1 MASVA
6 IPRVVAIGL
15 PVVLPDHSWI
25 TQQRRG
31 GLWVLAA
38 MEVRMMQVV
47 AEEVIMEVKQ
57 LFFCCFV
64 CSIENKFLNCSFS
77 LGGGGIH
84 GGGAGGGSS
93 FAIDMNTIYTSGYSN
108 GDGAVSLEFFVNPT
122 FKFSCT
128 KSVQDVTVPQGYHY
142 MHVDM
147 TGAASG
153 SGGVGT
159 PGYGARVQSYLS
171 VTPGSVLHI
180 TVGGRGNN
188 CSQLST
194 PGYRSGGFNGGG
206 DSYGRGLG
214 DVGGTGGGGAS
225 DIRLGGSL
233 LSHRVVVAGGGGGYY
248 CGDHCTARKGGD
260 AGQIGLQ
267 GSNAAVV
274 CTPGH
279 ELGGLGGN
287 WVIGGTG
294 GYSMIAPGS
303 TNGSLGYGGSGG
315 GSESG
320 GGGGGLYGG
329 RRRSG
334 LFFFPALISL
344 FFLLGGG
351 GVNAGGAGGGSS
363 YSISPNTV
371 YTTGY
376 QTGDGSITIEFFT
389 NPTFKF
395 SCTKSIQNLTVPE
408 GYNFMHVD
416 MTGAASGTGSTGI
429 SGYGA
434 RVQSN
439 IPVTPLTILHI
450 VVGGRGSDCPTQGLP
465 TTGYVAGSGGYN
477 GGGTSYGFSG
487 SAGGTGGGGA
497 SDIRI
502 GGLSY
507 SNRVIVAGGGG
518 GYYCGSG
525 CGPLKGGDAGQFGR
539 SGSEVTVSAC
549 GGFGRNLSTGGSWT
563 SGGQARY
570 CATILP
576 CPTSGSLGVGGN
588 GGHRNSGG
596 GGGGYFGGGGGLE
609 SGTAGGGSSY
619 SSGFHTNYTTGYQQ
633 KDGTVKITFF
643 RSIDILP
650 LPYLQFSYPFT
661 YESINK
667 TSLIANKTLLANYAS
682 GSPIF
687 DAVLV
692 NRPVLVSVDDFK
704 ISTAMSFN
712 ASLNQFVQLP
722 PFTTGNKGLTVA
734 VWFKSNY
741 NLLGAKVFDFGNG
754 VRTYNFAFDPNPSR
768 FNYAP
773 VGTSAIYSID
783 GPPACNTNRW
793 CFLVIT
799 FTYSTSDTGS
809 TWTLY
814 NNGSVYSVIQNY
826 PYLKN
831 VTRSSNYLGRAAK
844 PYYRGLIGDFRFY
857 QTVLSPA
864 EVQSL
869 YNDWALPTSQP
880 SSRPSIQPSQQPTSQ
895 PTVSLAT
902 ALKNGLVAYYPFDG
916 NANDNSGNGNH
927 GVTTGNPYLTADRFG
942 NPNSAYAVSYSGD
955 KVSIPYSESFNF
967 PNNMTVSF
975 WVKLGDN
982 SGRPWGDLISGS
994 EPGAGWGI
1002 EQNSNENR
1010 YFFYYFPLSG
1020 EPLLHPPAITI
1031 PLLTWNH
1038 VVFVKKDYHFTIYVN
1053 LQRILSS
1060 SAGGPSNFGRIQ
1072 IRTNPVEIK
1081 GNATFDDVA
1090 IYNRSLTLSEVTQ
1103 LFNMDTARPSSQPS
1117 SQPSSFPSNLPKLLA
1132 STTIDLATA
1141 SPRSGFTLTGPWTS
1155 NPMAIVGG
1163 DLNNDGRKDIII
1175 GSPGIGRVDILYGSS
1190 SLKSM
1195 NFTEVPAN
1203 RKSTLYSGL
1212 ASEAGYALAVGDIN
1226 GDGIDDL
1233 IIGAPTTNS
1242 NTGKVYAVLGGAT
1255 LLPISRSLTGLGS
1268 LGFALVGANT
1278 EARAGFSVGCADVNG
1293 DGKDDII
1300 VGAPNCI
1307 SCPSGGCPRA
1317 GRVYVW
1323 YGNGVRP
1330 NGEEYQLAD
1339 IDSSTGFTI
1348 SLGLNSD
1355 FLGFALSGIG
1365 DFNRDG
1371 YDDFIVSSASRCS
1384 VAPRAFFIYGNAT
1397 NKNLQLN
1404 SLMSA
1409 PLNNNLRR
1417 GFEIQLPKGNTGWSI
1432 TGLGKT
1438 NNDLFD
1444 DFAIACSNLVFVVTG
1459 KGPNRLSSPV
1469 LSLPSNFSTVVNG
1482 FYCVIRPAG
1491 YPDLL
1496 NVQPGYFP
1504 YAWYMGGDTGRAI
1517 SGTGDVNGDGYND
1530 IMIGYA
1536 FSNIF
1541 PGAFIIFGKPTNQ
1554 MKNIENLY
1562 ALAEEDGII
1571 IKANGIRTGFSVAI
1585 LGDINKDGLAD
1596 MGLTDL
1602 AGKVVVVYGGL
1613 NSPTSQP
1620 SSQPSTAP
1628 TTRISPSSLKNGLV
1642 AAYPFNGDAKDD
1654 SGNGNHGIVHSAVL
1668 TTDRFGNPNNAYR
1681 FTGSTGH
1688 SYIEIPGGQFNFAN
1702 NMSFSV
1708 WVKYTEDNL
1717 AWARVFDKCSL
1728 NYTIFEAGWLFQ
1740 TSSSSDPNQFY
1751 YGFASPLGGHSSLL
1765 TLTKGQWNHVVLTKQ
1780 HMTGKLYLNGIL
1792 VSSDTYPHWQ
1802 IGSNGNM
1809 PLLIGAGCQRYETPL
1824 THVSTYFNGIIDDV
1838 FIYNRALTA
1847 KEVSL
1852 LYQFDSPTSQ
1862 PSSQPSSFPSSVT
1875 KIVGRS
1881 VSVSSLPPSQ
1891 GKYFLDTRNSF
1902 ENGYKNHFGGVVSTA
1917 GDVNNDGIDDFLI
1930 GAYNYN
1936 EVNGAYGHYGTVYL
1950 VYGDRNLHLV
1960 PSNLANASVA
1970 QAVVYTGAI
1979 FDYIGNAVA
1988 AGDMNRDGYDDFLVS
2003 APGYS
2008 SAHNRGQVYLIFGG
2022 RNLNH
2027 LSLPTITMDQ
2037 GRYFRGSMDDGYF
2050 GNSLAAIKDFNGDG
2064 YDDIAIGWTYSQNS
2078 GAVTVLYG
2086 GNNSF
2091 LTNINNID
2099 SLTPSHGFTV
2109 KETRPNSYFGYIVRG
2124 IGDFNGDGRADF
2136 ISSTPLGYSI
2146 FFGRTQHTLPK
2157 TKMNYTEL
2165 TAMPGASV
2173 LIYGSAATCG
2183 AVSGAGDVNKD
2194 NRMDVVIGCLASKR
2208 ACVIYGRPVT
2218 TANISIASITPSQGF
2233 CIQGDSSIV
2242 SFPDVSGIGDFNG
2255 DGFADVAVSDS
2266 SYSSSAGIVYILYGG
2281 VGLTSIDLSNGPLS
2295 PLRGFTVTGS
2305 GFMQAGDSLSL
2316 AGDVN
2321 HDGHPDLLIGAPVIH
2336 EGSAIGKVYVL
2347 FGGENFPTSMPTV
2360 QPSEQPTRCPSSQP
2374 SRQPAGFPSVQPTSR
2389 PSRQPTSQP
2398 TSHPT
2403 RQPSSLPSNQ
2413 PTKQP
2418 VSFPTSQPSSR
2429 PSVCPTRRPSNQPSS
2444 SPSRRPTVQPTV
2456 FPSSYPSTQPSG
2468 VPSISPSSQPSKKP
2482 SSLPT
2487 SVPTEQPFS
2496 LPTSLPSNQPTCQPA
2511 AVPSSSPTGQPTT
2524 VPSVVPSCQ
2533 PSSLPTGL
2541 PSTHPSNQPTSLPSS
2556 HPSGKPTR
2564 LPSGEPTSSPSVVPS
2579 CLPTCCPSSV
2589 PSSQPSTIPSGQP
2602 SSLPTMRPSV
2612 VPSSLPT
2619 RFPSSCPSSCPS
2631 VLSTSKPTSSPSNQ
2645 PSSVPSAQ
2653 PSSVPSRLPSSFPS
2667 MNPSAQPSARPTGF
2681 PSEFPSSPPTNQP
2694 TKQPVSFPTS
2704 RPSTCPSGTPTGRPS
2719 NQPSSCPTRHPVSSP
2734 TCLPSIHPTRTPTK
2748 QPYSFPSTQ
2757 PSSTPTDR
2765 TAKTR
2770 YPTPRPTMT
2779 PTRLPTSHPSSQP
2792 TVHPTRQPS
2801 SQPSCRPSSRPIS
2814 PPSSQPSRQPTAQP
2828 SKQPWV
2834 KPSSQPTRQPSA
2846 QPSSQPSACPSTSR
2860 PTSHPSEAT
2869 VAPTPV
2875 RPPSISAYPSQ
2886 TRNPTRSPTFKP
2898 SKSPSVHP
2906 TLEPTFQPTTAPTVL
2921 PTLAPTATFS
2931 VLPPETKHFQGFL
2944 FYLGTPPSESITQP
2958 VIADI
2963 NLQSP
2968 LSNQKSFILFGQKGG
2983 FHRNVQLGSRESNG
2997 LYSEISPALI
3007 QDSLPRSSTIVGD
3020 INNDGANDL
3029 AECFPDVSTCLVYLG
3044 NINNNNNEFSHLS
3057 VSFAIYGQE
3066 QSEFG
3071 CAAVGLG
3078 DLNQDGYQE
3087 MIVSAKLIGV
3097 VYLLYGKPSFLLMKD
3112 LFVANMPTS
3121 DGLKIIGSGNDI
3133 FNFGMSLG
3141 NAHDF
3146 NGDGFTD
3153 ILISCMNYDSQ
3164 GIVYVLLGN
3173 KTTWAT
3179 TISPGGANDIHL
3191 DSPNNSGKHPP
3202 QFLKIIFP
3210 ALSFAGMSI
3219 AGVGD
3224 LNNDGL
3230 ADIAIGSLPYQGGY
3244 QIQRTY
3250 VLYGK
3255 KNGFTS
3261 TTIEAHGLREGIDGF
3276 IITGGGFVVG
3286 APGDV
3291 NEDGLADLLLI
3302 EYNGWQHR
3310 FNAYLIH
3317 YPDRVAS
3324 PPSFLPSS
3332 LPSSQPSV
3340 DPSAQPTV
3348 LMTTST
3354 PSNLPT
3360 VLQTVSPTPS
3370 NNFSPTVSSTPT
3382 IVKTLKP
3389 TNSPKP
3395 TSAPRTV
3402 APTAVPSSRSPTRV
3416 PTRSPSH
3423 PPTFLPSL
3431 HVPNISTTRP
3441 SHHPVTFKPTPL
3453 PSLSLSPT
3461 RNMTNE
3467 TIVARASPF
3476 HIVPCV
3482 TAGRYYGN
3490 LNQNQLFEISG
3501 DGNYHITS
3509 RPLNSSSNGVIS
3521 FYSKVFL
3528 IIPAKNTITIEGFNL
3543 DLDVLDLSK
3552 FYPDRLSSIEDISFS
3567 NHPLTL
3573 ILSDEQVVRFPEMNE
3588 FILTE
3593 KNFYFWSLE
3602 SHGNSNT
3609 GTSTHNHQPIKG
3621 INTQSMVLMIVFLV
3635 ICSIIV
3641 MIVVVSTFRE
3651 TFKHNDDE
3659 DDEKNL
3665 YKDKKQVRQENPADS
3680 AYLGSEEGQSPVE
3693 IIDIENNQKNNRRE
3707 SEVSNHILQ
3716 QEQQEEA
3723 GSVFDS
3729 DPYEYESKSY
3739 DSEEEYNEKEKE
3751 DKDGDQNSGKEEE
3764 EEDSEGDLHDEK
3776 PIDGSD
3782 SEDDHSLGAELG
3794 NLYSRFRSDS
3804 QSHYHHLPIL
3814 PVDHL
3819 RVEPYDHPPH
3829 HHHRHSHRK
3838 SGSSSSSSAS
3848 AKSNNESE
3856 VPSSYSSVS
3865 FTTQK
3870 ADDDDDDHNEDHE
3883 ETNHHHNSNDHHM
3896 NNDNN
3901 YDSDS
3906 DRSDESED
3914 DDDDDSDESLVRLEE
3929 GHRNNP
3935 IA

>member
-1 MASVA
+1 
-6 IPRVVAIGL
+6 L
-15 PVVLPDHSWI
+15 
-25 TQQRRG
+25 
-31 GLWVLAA
+31 
-38 MEVRMMQVV
+38 
-47 AEEVIMEVKQ
+47 
-57 LFFCCFV
+57 
-64 CSIENKFLNCSFS
+64 LNLS
-77 LGGGGIH
+77 L
-84 GGGAGGGSS
+84 S
-93 FAIDMNTIYTSGYSN
+93 
-108 GDGAVSLEFFVNPT
+108 
-122 FKFSCT
+122 
-128 KSVQDVTVPQGYHY
+128 
-142 MHVDM
+142 
-147 TGAASG
+147 
-153 SGGVGT
+153 
-159 PGYGARVQSYLS
+159 
-171 VTPGSVLHI
+171 
-180 TVGGRGNN
+180 
-188 CSQLST
+188 
-194 PGYRSGGFNGGG
+194 
-206 DSYGRGLG
+206 
-214 DVGGTGGGGAS
+214 
-225 DIRLGGSL
+225 
-233 LSHRVVVAGGGGGYY
+233 
-248 CGDHCTARKGGD
+248 
-260 AGQIGLQ
+260 
-267 GSNAAVV
+267 
-274 CTPGH
+274 
-279 ELGGLGGN
+279 
-287 WVIGGTG
+287 
-294 GYSMIAPGS
+294 
-303 TNGSLGYGGSGG
+303 
-315 GSESG
+315 
-320 GGGGGLYGG
+320 
-329 RRRSG
+329 
-334 LFFFPALISL
+334 
-344 FFLLGGG
+344 GGG

-408 GYNFMHVD
+408 GYNYMHVD

-429 SGYGA
+429 PGYGA
-434 RVQSN
+434 RVQSYL
-439 IPVTPLTILHI
+439 PVTPLTVLHI
-450 VVGGRGSDCPTQGLP
+450 VVGCRGSDCPSQGLP
-465 TTGYVAGSGGYN
+465 STGYVAGSGGYN
-477 GGGTSYGFSG
+477 GGGTSYGYSG

-507 SNRVIVAGGGG
+507 HRRVIVAGGGG

-525 CGPLKGGDAGQFGR
+525 CGPLKGGDGGGQLGR

-549 GGFGRNLSTGGSWT
+549 GGYGYNVSTGGSWT
-563 SGGQARY
+563 SGGLARY
-570 CATILP
+570 CATTLP

-588 GGHRNSGG
+588 GGYRNSGG
-596 GGGGYFGGGGGLE
+596 GGGGYFGGGGGVE
-609 SGTAGGGSSY
+609 AGTAGGGSSY
-619 SSGFHTNYTTGYQQ
+619 SSSGSFHTNYTTGYQQ

-643 RSIDILP
+643 RSMDILP
-650 LPYLQFSYPFT
+650 LPYLQFWYPFT

-667 TSLIANKTLLANYAS
+667 TSLIANKTLVANYAS
-682 GSPIF
+682 GSPAF

-692 NRPVLVSVDDFK
+692 NHPVLVSVDDFK
-704 ISTAMSFN
+704 ISTAISFN

-722 PFTTGNKGLTVA
+722 PFTTGNKGLTIA

-741 NLLGAKVFDFGNG
+741 NLLGAKIFDFGNG

-773 VGTSAIYSID
+773 VGTTAIYSID
-783 GPPACNTNRW
+783 GPAACNTNRW

-799 FTYSTSDTGS
+799 FTYSASSTTGS

-814 NNGSVYSVIQNY
+814 NNGSVYAVVQNV

-857 QTVLSPA
+857 QTVLTAA

-880 SSRPSIQPSQQPTSQ
+880 SSRPSVQPSRQPTSQ
-895 PTVSLAT
+895 PTVSFAT

-927 GVTTGNPYLTADRFG
+927 GITTGNPYLTADRFG
-942 NPNSAYAVSYSGD
+942 NPNSAYKVSYSGD
-955 KVSIPYSESFNF
+955 KVILPYSQSFNF

-982 SGRPWGDLISGS
+982 SGRPWGDLITSSG
-994 EPGAGWGI
+994 PGTGWRI

-1010 YFFYYFPLSG
+1010 YFFYYLPLDG
-1020 EPLLHPPAITI
+1020 GALLHPPAITI
-1031 PLLTWNH
+1031 PFLTWNH
-1038 VVFVKKDYHFTIYVN
+1038 VVFVKKDYHFSVYVN
-1053 LQRILSS
+1053 LQQILTSS
-1060 SAGGPSNFGRIQ
+1060 SAGGPSNFGRIKLS
-1072 IRTNPVEIK
+1072 TNPVEIK

-1090 IYNRSLTLSEVTQ
+1090 LYNRSLTLSEVTQ
-1103 LFNMDTARPSSQPS
+1103 LYNMDTAKPSSQPS

-1141 SPRSGFTLTGPWTS
+1141 NPRSGFTLTGPWTS
-1155 NPMAIVGG
+1155 NPMAIVAG

-1190 SLKSM
+1190 SLKSIM
-1195 NFTEVPAN
+1195 NFTEVPTN
-1203 RKSTLYSGL
+1203 RKSTLYSSL
-1212 ASEAGYALAVGDIN
+1212 TSEAGYALAVGDIN

-1242 NTGKVYAVLGGAT
+1242 NTGKVYAVLGGGTT
-1255 LLPISRSLTGLGS
+1255 LLPLSRSLTGLGS
-1268 LGFALVGANT
+1268 LGFSLVGANT

-1300 VGAPNCI
+1300 IGAPNCI
-1307 SCPSGGCPRA
+1307 SCPSGGCSRA

-1323 YGNGVRP
+1323 YGNGIRP
-1330 NGEEYQLAD
+1330 NGEEYPLAD
-1339 IDSSTGFTI
+1339 IDSSSSTGFTV

-1365 DFNRDG
+1365 DFNNDG
-1371 YDDFIVSSASRCS
+1371 FDDFIVSSASKCS
-1384 VAPRAFFIYGNAT
+1384 VAARAFFIYGNAT

-1404 SLMSA
+1404 NLLSA

-1417 GFEIQLPKGNTGWSI
+1417 GFEIQLPKGNTGWTV
-1432 TGLGKT
+1432 TGLGKV
-1438 NNDLFD
+1438 NDDLFD
-1444 DFAIACSNLVFVVTG
+1444 DFAIASSNLVFVVTG

-1469 LSLPSNFSTVVNG
+1469 LSLPSNFSTIVNG
-1482 FYCVIRPAG
+1482 FYCVIRSAG
-1491 YPDLL
+1491 YPDLFD
-1496 NVQPGYFP
+1496 VQPGYFP

-1530 IMIGYA
+1530 LMIGYA

-1541 PGAFIIFGKPTNQ
+1541 PGAFIIYGKPAANQ
-1554 MKNIENLY
+1554 MKSIENLY
-1562 ALAEEDGII
+1562 ALTEEDGVI
-1571 IKANGIRTGFSVAI
+1571 IKATNGIRTGFSVAI
-1585 LGDINKDGLAD
+1585 LGDINRDGFAD

-1602 AGKVVVVYGGL
+1602 NGKVVVVYGGM

-1620 SSQPSTAP
+1620 SSQPSAAP
-1628 TTRISPSSLKNGLV
+1628 TTRISPTSLKSGLV
-1642 AAYPFNGDAKDD
+1642 AAYPFNGDAEDD
-1654 SGNGNHGIVHSAVL
+1654 SGNGNHGTVHSAVL
-1668 TTDRFGNPNNAYR
+1668 TTDRFGNPNNAYE

-1688 SYIEIPGGQFNFAN
+1688 SYIEIPGQQFNFAN

-1717 AWARVFDKCSL
+1717 AWARVFGKCSL
-1728 NYTIFEAGWLFQ
+1728 NNAVFEAGWLFQ

-1751 YGFASPLGGHSSLL
+1751 YGFASPLGGHSSLI
-1765 TLTKGQWNHVVLTKQ
+1765 TLTKGQWNHIVLTKQ
-1780 HMTGKLYLNGIL
+1780 HMTGKFYLNGIL
-1792 VSSDTYPHWQ
+1792 VLSDTYAHWQ
-1802 IGSNGNM
+1802 IASNGNM

-1824 THVSTYFNGIIDDV
+1824 THVGTYFSGIIDDV

-1847 KEVSL
+1847 KEVSV

-1875 KIVGRS
+1875 KFVGRP
-1881 VSVSSLPPSQ
+1881 VSLSSLPPSQ
-1891 GKYFLDTRNSF
+1891 GRSFLDTRNSF
-1902 ENGYKNHFGGVVSTA
+1902 DNGYKNHFGGVVSAA
-1917 GDVNNDGIDDFLI
+1917 GDVNNDGVDDFLI

-1936 EVNGAYGHYGTVYL
+1936 EVNGAFGHYGSVYL

-1960 PSNLANASVA
+1960 PSNLANASVT
-1970 QAVVYTGAI
+1970 QAVAYTGAI

-2022 RNLNH
+2022 KNLNH
-2027 LSLPTITMDQ
+2027 LSLPTITTEQ
-2037 GRYFRGSMDDGYF
+2037 GRYFRGSADDGFF
-2050 GNSLAAIKDFNGDG
+2050 GNSLAAIQDFNGDG
-2064 YDDIAIGWTYSQNS
+2064 YDDIAIGWTYLLNS

-2099 SLTPSHGFTV
+2099 SLTPLQGFTIV
-2109 KETRPNSYFGYIVRG
+2109 ETRPHSYFGYMVRG

-2146 FFGRTQHTLPK
+2146 FFGRTQHTFPK
-2157 TKMNYTEL
+2157 AKMNYTEL
-2165 TAMPGASV
+2165 TGMPGASV
-2173 LIYGSAATCG
+2173 LIQGSAATCA

-2194 NRMDVVIGCLASKR
+2194 NQMDVVIGCLAAKR
-2208 ACVIYGRPVT
+2208 ACIIYGRPIT
-2218 TANISIASITPSQGF
+2218 TANISITTVTPSQGF
-2233 CIQGDSSIV
+2233 CIQGDTSIV
-2242 SFPDVSGIGDFNG
+2242 SFSDVSGIGDFNG

-2281 VGLTSIDLSNGPLS
+2281 VGLTSIDLSNGPVS
-2295 PLRGFTVTGS
+2295 PWRGFTVTGS

-2347 FGGENFPTSMPTV
+2347 FGGENFPTSMPTT
-2360 QPSEQPTRCPSSQP
+2360 QPSEQPTRRPSSQP
-2374 SRQPAGFPSVQPTSR
+2374 SRQPIGFPSMQPTAR

-2398 TSHPT
+2398 ISHPT
-2403 RQPSSLPSNQ
+2403 GQPSSRPSTRPSRQPSSLPTIQ

-2418 VSFPTSQPSSR
+2418 VSIPTSQPSPH
-2429 PSVCPTRRPSNQPSS
+2429 PSGYPTRRPSNQPSS
-2444 SPSRRPTVQPTV
+2444 CPSRRPTVQPTA
-2456 FPSSYPSTQPSG
+2456 FPSSCPSTQPSS
-2468 VPSISPSSQPSKKP
+2468 VPSTSPSAQPSKNP

-2487 SVPTEQPFS
+2487 TVPTEQPVS
-2496 LPTSLPSNQPTCQPA
+2496 TPTSLPSNQPTCQPL
-2511 AVPSSSPTGQPTT
+2511 AVPSSSPTGKPIT
-2524 VPSVVPSCQ
+2524 VPSVVPSSQ

-2541 PSTHPSNQPTSLPSS
+2541 PSTHPTNQPTSLPSS
-2556 HPSGKPTR
+2556 HPSGKPIE
-2564 LPSGEPTSSPSVVPS
+2564 LPSSVPTSSPSVFPS
-2579 CLPTCCPSSV
+2579 CLPTCCPSSI
-2589 PSSQPSTIPSGQP
+2589 PSSQPSTRPKDQP
-2602 SSLPTMRPSV
+2602 SSRPTSVPTARPSV
-2612 VPSSLPT
+2612 VPSSLSSS
-2619 RFPSSCPSSCPS
+2619 FPSSCPSSCLS
-2631 VLSTSKPTSSPSNQ
+2631 VLPTSKPTSSPSNQ
-2645 PSSVPSAQ
+2645 PSSIPSTQ
-2653 PSSVPSRLPSSFPS
+2653 PSSVPSRLPSSLPS
-2667 MNPSAQPSARPTGF
+2667 LNPSAQPSVRPTGF
-2681 PSEFPSSPPTNQP
+2681 PSELPSSLPMSQP
-2694 TKQPVSFPTS
+2694 TEQPVSFPTS
-2704 RPSTCPSGTPTGRPS
+2704 QPTTCPSGTPTEGPS
-2719 NQPSSCPTRHPVSSP
+2719 NQPSSCPTKRPVASP
-2734 TCLPSIHPTRTPTK
+2734 TCLPSSYPTRMPTR
-2748 QPYSFPSTQ
+2748 QPSSFPSTQ

-2765 TAKTR
+2765 TSKTR

-2779 PTRLPTSHPSSQP
+2779 PTQLPSSHPSSQP
-2792 TVHPTRQPS
+2792 LSSPTREPS
-2801 SQPSCRPSSRPIS
+2801 SQPSCRPSSRPIA

-2828 SKQPWV
+2828 SKQPWA
-2834 KPSSQPTRQPSA
+2834 KPSSQPTRQPST
-2846 QPSSQPSACPSTSR
+2846 QPSSQPSACPYTSR

-2886 TRNPTRSPTFKP
+2886 TRRPTRSPTFKP
-2898 SKSPSVHP
+2898 SKSPSMHP

-2931 VLPPETKHFQGFL
+2931 VLPLGTKHFQGFL
-2944 FYLGTPPSESITQP
+2944 FCLGTPPLLSITQP

-2963 NLQSP
+2963 NLQTP

-2983 FHRNVQLGSRESNG
+2983 FHRNLQLGSRESNG
-2997 LYSEISPALI
+2997 LYSEIAPVLI
-3007 QDSLPRSSTIVGD
+3007 QDSLSRSSTIVGD

-3044 NINNNNNEFSHLS
+3044 NTNNNNNGFTHLS
-3057 VSFAIYGQE
+3057 VSFAIYGPE

-3071 CAAVGLG
+3071 WAAVGLG

-3087 MIVSAKLIGV
+3087 MIISARLIGV
-3097 VYLLYGKPSFLLMKD
+3097 VYLFYGKPSFLLTSD
-3112 LFVANMPTS
+3112 LVVANMTTS
-3121 DGLKIIGSGNDI
+3121 DGLKIIGSGNDV

-3179 TISPGGANDIHL
+3179 NSPSGGANDIHL
-3191 DSPNNSGKHPP
+3191 DPPINSGKQHP
-3202 QFLKIIFP
+3202 QFLKVVFP
-3210 ALSFAGMSI
+3210 ALCFAGMSI
-3219 AGVGD
+3219 AGLGD

-3244 QIQRTY
+3244 QTQRTY
-3250 VLYGK
+3250 VIYGK

-3261 TTIEAHGLREGIDGF
+3261 TENPLEATSLREGIDGF

-3286 APGDV
+3286 APADV
-3291 NEDGLADLLLI
+3291 NDDGLVDLLLI
-3302 EYNGWQHR
+3302 EYNDWQHR
-3310 FNAYLIH
+3310 SNAYLIH
-3317 YPDRVAS
+3317 YPERVAS

-3332 LPSSQPSV
+3332 PPSSQPSA
-3340 DPSAQPTV
+3340 DPTAQPTV
-3348 LMTTST
+3348 LLTTNT

-3370 NNFSPTVSSTPT
+3370 NNLSPTVSSTPT
-3382 IVKTLKP
+3382 IVKTVKP

-3402 APTAVPSSRSPTRV
+3402 SPTVVPSSRSPTRV

-3431 HVPNISTTRP
+3431 HVPNISTTHSP
-3441 SHHPVTFKPTPL
+3441 SHHPRTSKPTPL
-3453 PSLSLSPT
+3453 PSLSLAPS

-3467 TIVARASPF
+3467 MIVARESPF
-3476 HIVPCV
+3476 QIIPCV
-3482 TAGRYYGN
+3482 TAGKYYGN

-3501 DGNYHITS
+3501 EGNYHIIS
-3509 RPLNSSSNGVIS
+3509 RPLNSSSSSSSSNGVIS

-3528 IIPAKNTITIEGFNL
+3528 ILPAKNTITIEGFNL
-3543 DLDVLDLSK
+3543 ELDVLDLSK
-3552 FYPDRLSSIEDISFS
+3552 FYPNPLSSIEDISFS

-3573 ILSDEQVVRFPEMNE
+3573 ILSDEQIIRFPEMNG
-3588 FILTE
+3588 FVLTE
-3593 KNFYFWSLE
+3593 KNIYFGSLE

-3609 GTSTHNHQPIKG
+3609 GSSSTHNHQPIKG
-3621 INTQSMVLMIVFLV
+3621 ITTQSMMLMISFLV
-3635 ICSIIV
+3635 ICAIIV
-3641 MIVVVSTFRE
+3641 MIVMVSTFRE
-3651 TFKHNDDE
+3651 GSKPNE
-3659 DDEKNL
+3659 DYEENL
-3665 YKDKKQVRQENPADS
+3665 YKDKKYSKNGQKQVGQENPVDS
-3680 AYLGSEEGQSPVE
+3680 VYIDPEEGQSPVE
-3693 IIDIENNQKNNRRE
+3693 IIDIESNQKKNCCRE
-3707 SEVSNHILQ
+3707 LELSNPILQ
-3716 QEQQEEA
+3716 QEQAGEA
-3723 GSVFDS
+3723 EDETGSVFDS

-3739 DSEEEYNEKEKE
+3739 DSEEEYHEKEEEDEDEDKDDDHNSEKEKDE
-3751 DKDGDQNSGKEEE
+3751 SDGDVQEEK
-3764 EEDSEGDLHDEK
+3764 S
-3776 PIDGSD
+3776 DGSD

-3794 NLYSRFRSDS
+3794 NLYSRFQSDS
-3804 QSHYHHLPIL
+3804 QSHFHHLPIL

-3819 RVEPYDHPPH
+3819 HEEHYEHPS
-3829 HHHRHSHRK
+3829 HHRRSHRK
-3838 SGSSSSSSAS
+3838 NGSSSSSSAS
-3848 AKSNNESE
+3848 TKSNNESE

-3870 ADDDDDDHNEDHE
+3870 ADDDDDDDHDHNEEHE
-3883 ETNHHHNSNDHHM
+3883 ETNHHHSNNSNDGIQ
-3896 NNDNN
+3896 N
-3901 YDSDS
+3901 SDS

-3929 GHRNNP
+3929 GHRNNL